1 MLTTL
6 YRSAAVWT
14 AAGLAGGLFYR
25 EFTKAHDVEG
35 GTQLALVHT
44 HALALGTTVL
54 LVLMALVAAL
64 GPRVGLAFRWGVH
77 TWNAGLALTV
87 GGLLVKGC
95 LQVLKNPT
103 ADSPAIAGVSGLGHM
118 ILTTAF
124 VLIFVGLAPTVRAR
138 AASDTADLAVAAD
151 AQGLSGSRS

>member
-1 MLTTL
+1 MLIIL

-64 GPRVGLAFRWGVH
+64 GPE
-77 TWNAGLALTV
+77 
-87 GGLLVKGC
+87 GG
-95 LQVLKNPT
+95 
-103 ADSPAIAGVSGLGHM
+103 SGLPMGGAH
-118 ILTTAF
+118 
-124 VLIFVGLAPTVRAR
+124 VERPGWR
-138 AASDTADLAVAAD
+138 
-151 AQGLSGSRS
+151 